1 MGLKFRLDVP
11 EQAMEVTSV
20 FFRAATPANEAPES
34 MKMLHEQ
41 RSKNRKV
48 IQEKMNLNDKEV
60 KHFNPVDAF
69 PSDIVIFGRVLNLL
83 RGLSATMNARV
94 DYIDI
99 MRPFAESVLQCN
111 LNRGPALNPRW
122 IYDTPIHS
130 DVEAKLRQLLV
141 ELGNAEKILG
151 IQVCAYKDGE
161 VIIDTAAGVLGKYDP
176 RPVQPDSL
184 FSVFSVT
191 KGICAG
197 LVHWLVDN
205 GKLKLEDNVADI
217 WPEFGS
223 NGKDQIKVHH
233 VLNHTSGLHN
243 AMGGTNQEDP
253 LLMTN
258 WDECLKRIAA
268 SAPETAPAHE
278 QLYHYL
284 SFGWLCGGIIERA
297 SGRRFQELLE
307 EAFVQPLK
315 IDGELY
321 VGIPPGMISRTICHS
336 FWDPRQFI
344 ANLTT
349 RDVLFSIGVESR
361 LATLTVDMSDLTK
374 LSNVGN
380 RSDLPTTF
388 QPQQIAKLA
397 TTLPATFNSLYARRA
412 IIPAANGHCSARA
425 LARYYAALS
434 EDGRVPPP
442 HRSSMPTLGSHPHI
456 PKFSSQQTVKKQKS
470 QKRTCLGFGGPG
482 RTQSST
488 SSIQNSSG
496 HDGKGNVYIQIP
508 SENSC
513 SIGEWSSDNRN
524 VKLFDNPRVHDAF
537 MGVREYENL
546 TFPNGMF
553 GLGFKR
559 SYSTNEELIG
569 FGHSGLGGST
579 GFCNIKHKFAV
590 AVTLNKLSFGTVT
603 AKIIHLICSE
613 LNIPVPQEIS
623 KLVETGS
630 ASQLQISKPLIN

>member
-1 MGLKFRLDVP
+1 MKGLKCWNIPVKIRNFKPFILESSTGNGSENWLSLRSNRERFPKLGIPEGDHVALLAAFAEMGLKFRLDVP

-205 GKLKLEDNVADI
+205 GKLKFEDNVADI

-307 EAFVQPLK
+307 EAFVHPLK

-321 VGIPPGMISRTICHS
+321 VGIPPGMISVYILAFPYSSCCSLLSKICVL
-336 FWDPRQFI
+336 
-344 ANLTT
+344 N
-349 RDVLFSIGVESR
+349 LFSYV
-361 LATLTVDMSDLTK
+361 
-374 LSNVGN
+374 
-380 RSDLPTTF
+380 
-388 QPQQIAKLA
+388 
-397 TTLPATFNSLYARRA
+397 
-412 IIPAANGHCSARA
+412 
-425 LARYYAALS
+425 
-434 EDGRVPPP
+434 
-442 HRSSMPTLGSHPHI
+442 
-456 PKFSSQQTVKKQKS
+456 
-470 QKRTCLGFGGPG
+470 
-482 RTQSST
+482 
-488 SSIQNSSG
+488 
-496 HDGKGNVYIQIP
+496 
-508 SENSC
+508 
-513 SIGEWSSDNRN
+513 
-524 VKLFDNPRVHDAF
+524 
-537 MGVREYENL
+537 
-546 TFPNGMF
+546 
-553 GLGFKR
+553 
-559 SYSTNEELIG
+559 LIG
-569 FGHSGLGGST
+569 ILENNMS
-579 GFCNIKHKFAV
+579 
-590 AVTLNKLSFGTVT
+590 
-603 AKIIHLICSE
+603 
-613 LNIPVPQEIS
+613 
-623 KLVETGS
+623 
-630 ASQLQISKPLIN
+630 